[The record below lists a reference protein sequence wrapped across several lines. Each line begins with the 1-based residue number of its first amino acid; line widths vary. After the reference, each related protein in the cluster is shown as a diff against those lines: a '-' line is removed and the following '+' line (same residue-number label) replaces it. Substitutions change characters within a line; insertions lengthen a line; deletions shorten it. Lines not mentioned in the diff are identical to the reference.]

1 MDAFLLLSML
11 QYPGTQHY
19 LACHL
24 LSAHSIFNPVP
35 ERENLYLNT
44 YFSLLYASLNRAR
57 FFLKI
62 SQSKFELNSGL
73 PVILPVS

>member
-1 MDAFLLLSML
+1 MDAFLLLSKL
-11 QYPGTQHY
+11 QCQGTQHY
-19 LACHL
+19 IACHL
-24 LSAHSIFNPVP
+24 LSVHSISNPVS

-44 YFSLLYASLNRAR
+44 YFSLVYASLNRAS

-62 SQSKFELNSGL
+62 SQSKFGLNSGL